1 MILVVGSTGD
11 LGSEICRLLTAKGLS
26 VRGLVRSTS
35 DAEKV
40 ADLKAMG
47 IETVL
52 GDLRYPDSLSEACR
66 GVDAV
71 ITTATS
77 VRSIQP
83 GDSILATD
91 QQGQLNLVQAARQA
105 GVRKFVYIS
114 YLQKMETC
122 PLTTAKRTVE
132 KAIISSGIDYTIL
145 CPAYFMEAWFSPV
158 VGFDI
163 THAKATIY
171 GDGHAK
177 NLYSSRNDVA
187 EYAVQSLDNPAAR
200 NAVFELAHPQAYS
213 QLEVVRLFE
222 QASGKAFELQFIP
235 AATLE
240 AQRDSA
246 TEPLQISFAAFMH
259 TLATGIQVDTSRAQ
273 KAFAIRVRPVHEFA
287 SQSILIAL
295 PRAA

>member
-11 LGSEICRLLTAKGLS
+11 LGSEICRSLTAKGLS

-83 GDSILATD
+83 GDLILATD

-177 NLYSSRNDVA
+177 IFIAREMMWLNTPYKAWITRRHVTLYLN
-187 EYAVQSLDNPAAR
+187 
-200 NAVFELAHPQAYS
+200 
-213 QLEVVRLFE
+213 
-222 QASGKAFELQFIP
+222 
-235 AATLE
+235 
-240 AQRDSA
+240 
-246 TEPLQISFAAFMH
+246 
-259 TLATGIQVDTSRAQ
+259 
-273 KAFAIRVRPVHEFA
+273 
-287 SQSILIAL
+287 
-295 PRAA
+295 